1 METTIS
7 GVGPVQAVTV
17 RRPDITKP
25 DAPKRDHSG
34 DATAPPPDLAA
45 WFDRNG
51 DGRID
56 TTTWMNGGDA
66 YLPVGP
72 ETQKLL
78 DRAAPSPVAH
88 DRNPVATHAAA
99 TAAYR
104 RYGDAA
110 TTAPK
115 P

>member
-25 DAPKRDHSG
+25 DAPKRADTG

-72 ETQKLL
+72 ETSKLL
-78 DRAAPSPVAH
+78 EHTSPAPVAP
-88 DRNPVATHAAA
+88 DRNPAAAHAAA

-104 RYGDAA
+104 RYGEIRTSAK
-110 TTAPK
+110 AP
-115 P
+115 